1 MNVVES
7 PYAVKSI
14 IGNIKTMHTNVTEQ
28 DMFVE
33 AFTST
38 IEIDHVNIDNVRFTQ
53 SVIKLSLSSLNGSNI
68 MVNNVSNPSNS
79 QNSFISCQ
87 IDSSIDINNMS
98 YSQADTSMLLLNN
111 VTGQIQNVETMST
124 SSVSDMIQADD

>member
-38 IEIDHVNIDNVRFTQ
+38 IEIDHVNIDNVSFTQ

>member
-14 IGNIKTMHTNVTEQ
+14 IGSIKTMHTNVTEQ

-38 IEIDHVNIDNVRFTQ
+38 IEIDHVNIDNVRSTQ
-53 SVIKLSLSSLNGSNI
+53 SVIKLSLSSLNGSSI

-98 YSQADTSMLLLNN
+98 YSQAQTSMLLLNN

>member
-14 IGNIKTMHTNVTEQ
+14 IGSIKTMHTNVTEQ

>member
-14 IGNIKTMHTNVTEQ
+14 IGSIKTMHTNVTEQ

-38 IEIDHVNIDNVRFTQ
+38 IEIDNVNIDNVSFTQ

-98 YSQADTSMLLLNN
+98 YSQAQTSMLLLNN
-111 VTGQIQNVETMST
+111 VTGWIQNVETMST

>member
-98 YSQADTSMLLLNN
+98 YSQAQTSMLLLNN

>member
-1 MNVVES
+1 MDVVES

-14 IGNIKTMHTNVTEQ
+14 IGNIKAMYTNVTEQ

-38 IEIDHVNIDNVRFTQ
+38 IEIDHVNIDNVSFTQ
-53 SVIKLSLSSLNGSNI
+53 SVIKLSLSSLNGSSI

>member
-14 IGNIKTMHTNVTEQ
+14 IGSIKTMHTNVTEQ

-98 YSQADTSMLLLNN
+98 YSQAQTSMLLLNN

>member
-53 SVIKLSLSSLNGSNI
+53 SVIKLSLSSLNGSSI

-98 YSQADTSMLLLNN
+98 YSQAQTSMLLLNN

>member
-38 IEIDHVNIDNVRFTQ
+38 IEIDHVNIDNVSFTQ

-98 YSQADTSMLLLNN
+98 YSQAQTSMLLLNN

>member
-14 IGNIKTMHTNVTEQ
+14 IGSIKTMHTNVTEQ

-38 IEIDHVNIDNVRFTQ
+38 IEIDHVNIDNVSFTQ

-68 MVNNVSNPSNS
+68 MVNNVRNPSNS

-98 YSQADTSMLLLNN
+98 YSQAQTSMLLLNN

>member
-14 IGNIKTMHTNVTEQ
+14 IGSIKTMHTNVTEQ

-38 IEIDHVNIDNVRFTQ
+38 IEIDHVNIDNVSFTQ